1 MSLCVYTILESKSI
15 IRLILYS
22 FLAIKLQIQKQPF
35 ADVLQNRCSCKFC
48 NIHRETPVLESLFSP
63 NAGKYRPE
71 KLRIR
76 TLFTQCKKCY
86 YERFAQNILHETDH
100 LKNLKK
106 QSDQLTS
113 WKAKFL
119 TDSTNFKSKRHRAF
133 FFVLFFL
140 VTMQIQ
146 PKINTLSAKPTKHSN
161 TLKQFVAKLPT
172 NCLNAFDHFVGS
184 ALKGLN

>member
-1 MSLCVYTILESKSI
+1 MDQMFDRVLNEPMC
-15 IRLILYS
+15 LYNS
-22 FLAIKLQIQKQPF
+22 WIEEYNTVDIVLFSGNQI
-35 ADVLQNRCSCKFC
+35 ADTEAAVRRCSSKQVFR
-48 NIHRETPVLESLFSP
+48 RETPVLESLFSP

-119 TDSTNFKSKRHRAF
+119 TDNTNFKSKRHRAF
-133 FFVLFFL
+133 FLFCF
-140 VTMQIQ
+140 
-146 PKINTLSAKPTKHSN
+146 S
-161 TLKQFVAKLPT
+161 
-172 NCLNAFDHFVGS
+172 
-184 ALKGLN
+184 